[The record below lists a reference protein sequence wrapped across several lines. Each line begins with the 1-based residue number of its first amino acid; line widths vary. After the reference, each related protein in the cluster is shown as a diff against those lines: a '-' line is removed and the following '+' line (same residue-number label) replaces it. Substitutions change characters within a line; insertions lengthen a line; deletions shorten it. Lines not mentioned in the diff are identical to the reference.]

1 MDTHGI
7 RCHSYTSC
15 HMIHEK
21 TSVFH
26 TVKLKSIKLTNC
38 LINGTSSII
47 IVFVKFKIFR
57 IFLQV
62 FETCVC
68 CVLGDFKIAFHRYDL
83 V

>member
-21 TSVFH
+21 TNVFH
-26 TVKLKSIKLTNC
+26 TVKPKSIKLTNC

-47 IVFVKFKIFR
+47 IVFVKFEIFR
-57 IFLQV
+57 I
-62 FETCVC
+62 C
-68 CVLGDFKIAFHRYDL
+68 CVLGDSKIAFHRYHL
-83 V
+83 A